1 MKNQFVGKVGAA
13 EVLTYIFLTL
23 VLIFAV
29 LPLFF
34 MATAAFMDAK
44 QIMSMP
50 YTWIPSSKYFT
61 TSTRTFLT
69 NFQKAI
75 VGNHGDNIFFTNLL
89 NSLVVAASCAFTTVI
104 LRLRPCQ
111 VPLQGTEGSVLIN
124 HEHHDDS
131 I

>member
-1 MKNQFVGKVGAA
+1 MKNQYVGKVGVG
-13 EVLTYIFLTL
+13 EILSYIFLTL

-29 LPLFF
+29 LPLLF

-61 TSTRTFLT
+61 TSSRTFFT

-75 VGNHGDNIFFTNLL
+75 VGNHGDNIFFRNLL
-89 NSLVVAASCAFTTVI
+89 NSLVVAATCAFTTVI
-104 LRLRPCQ
+104 LASLCGYGLAKFRFK
-111 VPLQGTEGSVLIN
+111 G
-124 HEHHDDS
+124 
-131 I
+131 

>member
-69 NFQKAI
+69 NSQPTKTK
-75 VGNHGDNIFFTNLL
+75 FTL
-89 NSLVVAASCAFTTVI
+89 S
-104 LRLRPCQ
+104 
-111 VPLQGTEGSVLIN
+111 SVRRMVLGFL
-124 HEHHDDS
+124 
-131 I
+131 